1 MKMRLI
7 DVNDLLRD
15 TCNECRAYYSEA
27 KQSCPCNHGECDAIF
42 TAKEIQSQPTIEAEP
57 LRRGYWASGEVITFG
72 GRKTS
77 PLFCSKCLKVA
88 CGEPWTYCPN
98 CGAKMEEVLKD
109 E

>member
-42 TAKEIQSQPTIEAEP
+42 TASELNEDVCFMECDSCNDCSFVYEETGICKWKHAD
-57 LRRGYWASGEVITFG
+57 EV
-72 GRKTS
+72 
-77 PLFCSKCLKVA
+77 
-88 CGEPWTYCPN
+88 
-98 CGAKMEEVLKD
+98 EEV
-109 E
+109 